1 MKYSG
6 TVSSV
11 ERDCRP
17 EEMLLLG
24 ESGDKEESGEVCVT
38 GAILEMSSGE

>member
-11 ERDCRP
+11 EGDCRP
-17 EEMLLLG
+17 KEMLLLG
-24 ESGDKEESGEVCVT
+24 ESGDKAESGEVCVT
-38 GAILEMSSGE
+38 ETILEMSSGE